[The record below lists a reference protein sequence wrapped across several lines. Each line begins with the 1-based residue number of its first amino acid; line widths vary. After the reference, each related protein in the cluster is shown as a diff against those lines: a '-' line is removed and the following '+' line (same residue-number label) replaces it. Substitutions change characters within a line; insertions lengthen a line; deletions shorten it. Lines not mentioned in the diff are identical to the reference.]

1 MPPGGAW
8 RVMDTNEPILQAE
21 NLQRR
26 FTTAD
31 ATVHVLRGLTLS
43 VSSGQMIAVTGA
55 SGVGKST
62 LLHILGGL
70 DHPTEGT
77 VRLAGI
83 DLHTQSETQLARF
96 RNRRV
101 GFVFQFHYLMRD
113 FNALENTMMPLLVG
127 GATRAEASTKAER
140 IMDLVGLT
148 DRQSHRPTELSGGE
162 QQRVAVARA
171 LANDPEIVLADEPS
185 GNLDTETGRRL
196 HDLLFHLNRDKGIT
210 FLIATHNRELAE
222 GCDTELTIADGR
234 LRPSGKD
241 IG

>member
-1 MPPGGAW
+1 MQ
-8 RVMDTNEPILQAE
+8 TNEPILQAE
-21 NLQRR
+21 NIHRR

-31 ATVHVLRGLTLS
+31 TTLHVLKGLTLE
-43 VSSGQMIAVTGA
+43 VFSGQMVAITGP

-70 DHPTEGT
+70 DHPTEGA
-77 VRLAGI
+77 VRLAGV
-83 DLHTQSETQLARF
+83 DLSTQSEKQLARF

-101 GFVFQFHYLMRD
+101 GFVFQFHYLLRD
-113 FNALENTMMPLLVG
+113 FSALENIMLPLLVAG
-127 GATRAEASTKAER
+127 STKADASTKAER
-140 IMDLVGLT
+140 IMGLVGLT

-171 LANDPEIVLADEPS
+171 LANAPEIVLADEPS

-210 FLIATHNRELAE
+210 FLIATHNRELADD
-222 GCDTELTIADGR
+222 CDTELMIDDGR
-234 LRPSGKD
+234 IQQVGKD
-241 IG
+241 TG

>member
-1 MPPGGAW
+1 MQ
-8 RVMDTNEPILQAE
+8 TNGPILQAE
-21 NLQRR
+21 SIHRR

-31 ATVHVLRGLTLS
+31 GTLHVLRGLTLDI
-43 VSSGQMIAVTGA
+43 SSGQMIAITGA

-70 DHPTEGT
+70 DRPTEGT
-77 VRLAGI
+77 VRLAGV
-83 DLHTQSETQLARF
+83 DLGTQNEKQLARF

-101 GFVFQFHYLMRD
+101 GFVFQFHYLLQD
-113 FNALENTMMPLLVG
+113 FNALENVMLPLLVA
-127 GATRAEASTKAER
+127 GASRAEASTKAER
-140 IMDLVGLT
+140 IMDLVGLR
-148 DRQSHRPTELSGGE
+148 DRKSHRPTELSGGE

-171 LANDPEIVLADEPS
+171 LANSPEIVLADEPS

-210 FLIATHNRELAE
+210 FLIATHNRELAT
-222 GCDTELTIADGR
+222 GCETELTIADGR
-234 LRPSGKD
+234 LDEAGRD